1 MCTENMTG
9 KTTVTFPVK
18 KNLFRDL
25 PGGPMIKTS
34 PSNAGHMGQIPG
46 WEAKIPHDSWPKI
59 KTKPKQYCSK
69 FNKDLKNGPHQKK
82 NTFKEK
88 KQKNLVREA
97 R

>member
-34 PSNAGHMGQIPG
+34 PSNAGDMG
-46 WEAKIPHDSWPKI
+46 
-59 KTKPKQYCSK
+59 
-69 FNKDLKNGPHQKK
+69 
-82 NTFKEK
+82 
-88 KQKNLVREA
+88 
-97 R
+97 

>member
-1 MCTENMTG
+1 MCIENMTG
-9 KTTVTFPVK
+9 KATVTFPVK

-34 PSNAGHMGQIPG
+34 PSNAGDVGQIPG
-46 WEAKIPHDSWPKI
+46 WEAKISHDSWPKI
-59 KTKPKQYCSK
+59 KTKQKQYCSK
-69 FNKDLKNGPHQKK
+69 FNKDFKNGPHQK
-82 NTFKEK
+82 NIFKEK